1 VKAAMQKRKSK
12 KINKMR
18 GRRAAGYGF
27 SAGHRASG
35 QRGGKGMAG
44 SKKHHYIKI
53 MMENPRYFGKWG
65 FKRPQKLLDDLVVL
79 NIGEIDEAADRL
91 VEKGVATMTGKRY
104 NIDVSQLGIDRIL
117 GSGKVTKKLN
127 LTGVKSITVRA
138 REKVTGIGGTIDLP
152 EE

>member
-1 VKAAMQKRKSK
+1 MQKRKSK

-53 MMENPRYFGKWG
+53 MMDNPRYFGKWG
-65 FKRPQKLLDDLVVL
+65 FKRPQKLLDNLVVL

-127 LTGVKSITVRA
+127 LTGVKSISARA
-138 REKVTGIGGTIDLP
+138 REKVTGVGGTIDLP

>member
-1 VKAAMQKRKSK
+1 MQKRKSK
-12 KINKMR
+12 KINKTR

-44 SKKHHYIKI
+44 SKKHHYIRT

-104 NIDVSQLGIDRIL
+104 NIDVSKLGIDRIL
-117 GSGKVTKKLN
+117 GSGKVTRKLN

-138 REKVTGIGGTIDLP
+138 REKVTGVGGTIDLP

>member
-1 VKAAMQKRKSK
+1 MQKRKSK
-12 KINKMR
+12 KINKLR

-53 MMENPRYFGKWG
+53 MQENPRYFGKWG
-65 FKRPQKLLDDLVVL
+65 FKRPQKLLENLVVL

-104 NIDVSQLGIDRIL
+104 NIDISQLGIDRIL

-138 REKVTGIGGTIDLP
+138 REKVTGVGGTVDLP
-152 EE
+152 VE

>member
-1 VKAAMQKRKSK
+1 MQKRKSK
-12 KINKMR
+12 KINKLR

-53 MMENPRYFGKWG
+53 MIENPRYFGKWG
-65 FKRPQKLLDDLVVL
+65 FKRPQKLLENLVDL

-117 GSGKVTKKLN
+117 GSGKVTRKLN

-138 REKVTGIGGTIDLP
+138 REKVTGVGGTVDLP
-152 EE
+152 VE

>member
-1 VKAAMQKRKSK
+1 MQKRKSK

-53 MMENPRYFGKWG
+53 MIENPRYFGKWG
-65 FKRPQKLLDDLVVL
+65 FKRPQKMIEYPVVL

-91 VEKGVATMTGKRY
+91 VEKGIATMTGKRY
-104 NIDVSQLGIDRIL
+104 NIDVSKLGIDRIL
-117 GSGKVTKKLN
+117 GSGKVTRKLN
-127 LTGVKSITVRA
+127 LTGVQSITPRA
-138 REKVTGIGGTIDLP
+138 REKVTGVGGTIDLP
-152 EE
+152 VE

>member
-1 VKAAMQKRKSK
+1 MQKRKSK
-12 KINKMR
+12 KINKLR

-138 REKVTGIGGTIDLP
+138 REKSLVWVGPSIFLKN
-152 EE
+152 EYSY